1 MASHNEITGDAL
13 VSKRNN
19 DAYRDNYDRIFGKK
33 KREQLPEQEATGDSE
48 EVSMSELRESR
59 RDCLCSSQQPDEGRK
74 G

>member
-33 KREQLPEQEATGDSE
+33 KNGTTTATDPIQEPCGAGRTIDPQEPANEGAQLQESAHD
-48 EVSMSELRESR
+48 R
-59 RDCLCSSQQPDEGRK
+59 
-74 G
+74 